1 VPDLD
6 HAILRTVL
14 YGDVFQFPLT
24 AREIHHFLIDST
36 PCTLD
41 DVETRLR
48 ESSYLAAMLVQEGG
62 WVALAGRTDLFEL
75 RAERETA
82 SAGLMEAARRYGRWL
97 GCVPFARMVAITGA
111 LSMRNAA
118 SPRDD
123 LDYVLVTARGRVWLA
138 RAFAIVIVRL
148 AKLGGTVVCP
158 NYVLAESALAQ
169 TRQDLYIAH
178 EIAQMTPLYG
188 FALYEAMRACNR
200 WAELQLPNALAPF
213 YPEPEYTPG
222 RWLGALKRTAE
233 VLLGGRVGDAL
244 EGWESRR
251 KMQRFQAQLEPD
263 SPGAQIDGDRVK
275 GHFRDHGQRVLHAYQ
290 LRVQMLDQA
299 QYPLAGD

>member
-6 HAILRTVL
+6 HAIVRTVS

-36 PCTLD
+36 PCTLA
-41 DVETRLR
+41 DVEARLR
-48 ESSYLAAMLVQEGG
+48 DSAYLAGVLVQEGG
-62 WVALAGRTDLFEL
+62 WVALAGRAELFNL
-75 RAERETA
+75 RAEREAA
-82 SAGLMEAARRYGRWL
+82 SASLMAAARRYGRWL

-118 SPRDD
+118 SAHDD

-148 AKLGGTVVCP
+148 AKLRGAVVCP
-158 NYVLAESALAQ
+158 NYVLSESALAQ

-188 FALYEAMRACNR
+188 FALYDAMRACNR
-200 WAELQLPNALAPF
+200 WADMQLPNALAPF
-213 YPEPEYTPG
+213 YPETEYTPG
-222 RWLGALKRTAE
+222 RWMSALKRAAE
-233 VLLGGRVGDAL
+233 FMLGGRLGDAL
-244 EGWESRR
+244 ESWESRR
-251 KMQRFQAQLEPD
+251 KMRRFQAQMEPD
-263 SPGAQIDGDRVK
+263 SPGAQIDGERVK
-275 GHFRDHGQRVLHAYQ
+275 GHFRDHGQRVLHEYQ
-290 LRVQMLDQA
+290 LRLALIEQA
-299 QYPLAGD
+299 QFPLAGD